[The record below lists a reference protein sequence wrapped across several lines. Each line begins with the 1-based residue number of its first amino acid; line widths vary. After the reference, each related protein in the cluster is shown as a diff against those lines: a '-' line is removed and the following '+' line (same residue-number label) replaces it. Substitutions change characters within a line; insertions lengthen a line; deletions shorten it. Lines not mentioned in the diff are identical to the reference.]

1 MRRGGEFMS
10 SVPSSRLF
18 ASGRRIHVGFVS
30 HIYATSCIG
39 VQLRASMRSSGQ
51 LVGMTTH
58 GCLCT
63 SRCGVAYKTDASSFE
78 SEVIQ
83 SQQAICLVYYR
94 PDSSSCNAYLTHA
107 ERLVSRLNREI
118 SDTDKKDGCDGEKE
132 KSVPA
137 QKAWLKLCTINADE
151 NRNLASAF
159 SVERAKLPVTYF
171 IMQGTIIDKV
181 TGHVVESRLEGILR
195 KFLEHY
201 KQQMNVELMGGGSP
215 EHQHPLPAAVTADLL
230 HGASTQYLQNRI
242 MDALVGPE
250 RIRLPEES
258 EQLDGLRKTIQQAK
272 KKAFDELQE
281 LRRELGVD
289 VRRLSEEELT
299 KRYHLSSQ
307 YIACTVLSALE
318 ALFLARVHATIGN
331 IAAENVIFALNA
343 IQRDFSPVLAD
354 PTVRRLMSL
363 CEVLLV
369 RGEVVL
375 LQRRQHHL
383 PSGSDDAVSDKLAR
397 TLYWIDNLVDA
408 RVVPEQFPSD
418 EVEAMFTLLRSN
430 LLQSRREASQ
440 PKEGEEMAM
449 VETESARCVRQIKTC
464 LLGLLQLYHGDPKS
478 QDARS
483 RLSSLLY

>member
-1 MRRGGEFMS
+1 
-10 SVPSSRLF
+10 
-18 ASGRRIHVGFVS
+18 
-30 HIYATSCIG
+30 
-39 VQLRASMRSSGQ
+39 MRSSGQ

-215 EHQHPLPAAVTADLL
+215 EHQHPLPAAATADLL
-230 HGASTQYLQNRI
+230 HGASLNIYRTELW
-242 MDALVGPE
+242 MHLLVQSAFVSLKKVSNWTACE
-250 RIRLPEES
+250 RPFNK
-258 EQLDGLRKTIQQAK
+258 Q
-272 KKAFDELQE
+272 
-281 LRRELGVD
+281 RR
-289 VRRLSEEELT
+289 
-299 KRYHLSSQ
+299 
-307 YIACTVLSALE
+307 
-318 ALFLARVHATIGN
+318 
-331 IAAENVIFALNA
+331 
-343 IQRDFSPVLAD
+343 
-354 PTVRRLMSL
+354 RRLMS
-363 CEVLLV
+363 CKNYA
-369 RGEVVL
+369 G
-375 LQRRQHHL
+375 
-383 PSGSDDAVSDKLAR
+383 
-397 TLYWIDNLVDA
+397 NLGW
-408 RVVPEQFPSD
+408 
-418 EVEAMFTLLRSN
+418 M
-430 LLQSRREASQ
+430 
-440 PKEGEEMAM
+440 
-449 VETESARCVRQIKTC
+449 
-464 LLGLLQLYHGDPKS
+464 
-478 QDARS
+478 
-483 RLSSLLY
+483 